1 MKAVKGEGKLKA
13 CNKLAKT
20 NYISQLITS
29 TQSKSA
35 LSVHCC
41 TGTES
46 CRTSREV
53 RSFVLHCCDAGLCIT
68 VPICTEG
75 TEQVWGCLMQHKLQE
90 QRAQPGSC
98 LTLRVALCQTHPSFA
113 GRPGQGSAPWLS
125 QTGAVSSTIYQH
137 YVRAHS
143 RAVIHLFRLQVKVEE
158 LF

>member
-1 MKAVKGEGKLKA
+1 M
-13 CNKLAKT
+13 
-20 NYISQLITS
+20 
-29 TQSKSA
+29 
-35 LSVHCC
+35 
-41 TGTES
+41 
-46 CRTSREV
+46 
-53 RSFVLHCCDAGLCIT
+53 LHCCDAGLCIPTT
-68 VPICTEG
+68 VPICSEGTELLWCYRR

-98 LTLRVALCQTHPSFA
+98 LTLRAALCQTHPSFA
-113 GRPGQGSAPWLS
+113 GRPGQSSAPWLS